1 MTNKDKF
8 FKIALIVAIILL
20 IILIYLSFIDKATVI
35 KNPYYAVYLRTGDMY
50 FGKISKFPKFTL
62 SDVWFL
68 QASMNEQGG
77 VDVLKFSNA
86 IFGPVDK
93 MEINTDNIVWTAKLR
108 DDSQVVKFIQ
118 GEIQQTAP
126 ETVPETLPETAP
138 ETLPENEAPIE

>member
-20 IILIYLSFIDKATVI
+20 MVLIYVSFADKTKAI

-50 FGKISKFPKFTL
+50 FGKLSRFPKLTL
-62 SDVWFL
+62 SDVWYL
-68 QASMNEQGG
+68 QASMDEQGG
-77 VDVLKFSNA
+77 LNLIKYSNA

-93 MEINTDNIVWTAKLR
+93 MEINSDNIVWTAKLR

-126 ETVPETLPETAP
+126 ATVP
-138 ETLPENEAPIE
+138 ETLPENEAPME